1 MSNVGNAGNADS
13 RELAR
18 FDSVAA
24 RWWDPD
30 GPFRPLHE
38 LNPQRVAFISERQPL
53 AGARVL
59 DIGCGGGIL
68 SEALARAGAAV
79 VAVDLASEALDVARL
94 HALESGIAVDYRL
107 QSAEQLAEEMPAAF
121 DAVTCLEMLEHVPD
135 PLSVLRACRALL
147 KPGGRLFLSTLNRT
161 PKAFALGIVGAE
173 YLLGLLP
180 RGTHRYDRFLK
191 PSELRRALTDLGF
204 DDIEFQGLRYDPFT
218 RRAERIG
225 DLAVN
230 YLVAATR
237 SC

>member
-1 MSNVGNAGNADS
+1 LSNADS
-13 RELAR
+13 QELAR

-24 RWWDPD
+24 RWWDMD

-38 LNPQRVAFISERQPL
+38 LNPERVAFIAQRQPL
-53 AGARVL
+53 AGARIV

-68 SEALARAGAAV
+68 SESLARAGATV
-79 VAVDLASEALDVARL
+79 VALDLAAEALDVAKL

-107 QSAEQLAEEMPAAF
+107 QSAEQLADEMPGAF

-135 PLSVLRACRALL
+135 PVSVLGACTKLL

-173 YLLGLLP
+173 YVLGLLP
-180 RGTHRYDRFLK
+180 RGTHRYERFLK
-191 PSELRRALTDLGF
+191 PSELRRALVDLGF
-204 DDIEFQGLRYDPFT
+204 EGIEFQGLRYDPFT
-218 RRAERIG
+218 RRAERNQ
-225 DLAVN
+225 DLSIN

>member
-1 MSNVGNAGNADS
+1 VSNADS
-13 RELAR
+13 QELAR

-24 RWWDPD
+24 RWWDLD

-38 LNPQRVAFISERQPL
+38 LNPERVAFIAERQLL
-53 AGARVL
+53 AGARIV

-68 SEALARAGAAV
+68 SEALARAGATVTAI
-79 VAVDLASEALDVARL
+79 DLASEALDVARL

-107 QSAEQLAEEMPAAF
+107 QSAEQLAQEVPGMF

-135 PLSVLRACRALL
+135 PISVLRACATLL

-180 RGTHRYDRFLK
+180 RGTHRYERFLK
-191 PSELRRALTDLGF
+191 PSEIRRALVGLGF
-204 DDIEFQGLRYDPFT
+204 EWIEFEGLRYDPFT
-218 RRAERIG
+218 RRAERND
-225 DLAVN
+225 DLSVN
-230 YLVAATR
+230 YLVAAAR
-237 SC
+237 PC